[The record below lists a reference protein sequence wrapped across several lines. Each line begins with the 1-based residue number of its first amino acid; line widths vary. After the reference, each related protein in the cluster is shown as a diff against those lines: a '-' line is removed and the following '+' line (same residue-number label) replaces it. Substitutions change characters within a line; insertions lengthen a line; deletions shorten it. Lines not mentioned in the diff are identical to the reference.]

1 VRQQLTLL
9 QRYEDKKSIEEVETM
24 HNHLKALLAEAQN
37 DEGDMELRNSKFSRH
52 FATFTDI
59 I

>member
-1 VRQQLTLL
+1 
-9 QRYEDKKSIEEVETM
+9 M